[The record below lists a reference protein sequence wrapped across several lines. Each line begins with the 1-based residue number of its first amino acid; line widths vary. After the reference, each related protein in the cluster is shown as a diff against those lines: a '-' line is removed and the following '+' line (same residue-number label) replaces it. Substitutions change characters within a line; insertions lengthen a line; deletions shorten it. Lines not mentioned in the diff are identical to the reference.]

1 LILATFFILK
11 DTFRSMLIMLKQDD
25 QLFKIKTWVD
35 GINFLI
41 IKPGILR
48 RTFIPWMNF
57 FKKDFH
63 PWDSNNLDS
72 IEYWKKQIPQKNTL

>member
-1 LILATFFILK
+1 
-11 DTFRSMLIMLKQDD
+11 MLIMLKQDG

-48 RTFIPWMNF
+48 KTFIPWMKF

-63 PWDSNNLDS
+63 PWESNNLDL
-72 IEYWKKQIPQKNTL
+72 IEYWKKRVPQRNTL